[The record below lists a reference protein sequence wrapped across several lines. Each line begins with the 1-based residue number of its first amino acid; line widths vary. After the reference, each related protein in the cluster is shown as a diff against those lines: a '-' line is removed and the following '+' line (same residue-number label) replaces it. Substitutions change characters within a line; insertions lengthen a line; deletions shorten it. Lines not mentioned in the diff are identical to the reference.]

1 MSEFTRIVYNSKKFS
16 HGDLFRKLFF
26 YPRQVMVKDGDQN
39 LQSYSEFLP
48 KKIDFVQDHIGLKL
62 LSIYNSINLN

>member
-48 KKIDFVQDHIGLKL
+48 KKSLTGF
-62 LSIYNSINLN
+62 